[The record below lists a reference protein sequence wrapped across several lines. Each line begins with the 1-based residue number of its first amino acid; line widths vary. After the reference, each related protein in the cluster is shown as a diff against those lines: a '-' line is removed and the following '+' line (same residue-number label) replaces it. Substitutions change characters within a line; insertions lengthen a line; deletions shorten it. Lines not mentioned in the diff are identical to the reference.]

1 LIAGLLLFLVLP
13 LVMGGTVYALRRWA
27 TLSALLSVGM
37 SVALGLM
44 ILVLPLG
51 RTIEIWG
58 RQIVMGGTLSFL
70 GRELI
75 LEDVD
80 RVAMAF
86 LYLTA
91 SGTFLLAWQTSPGSL
106 LFPVGFGVLSLF
118 SGSLL
123 IRPLIYAVLLFEIAV
138 AISVFGLQAE
148 GGRPGKGALQYLS
161 FSLLG
166 MPGLLVIHWLMDRY
180 ALTPDNTGLRDT
192 AAGLFALSFMLLMG
206 GTPFHWWMP
215 AVADDGEPMAGA
227 FAFSV
232 NHAAVWFLLL
242 GFLETYP
249 DIAAYGRFG
258 PLVAGVGLAM
268 IGVGGVLAAAQRRPG
283 RILGYAVLADSGA
296 ALVALGLSSEA
307 GLALAL
313 LCILS
318 RPFGVLLMA
327 AGIRGLKDRRR
338 DLGWRAG
345 SARGLVTEAPWSTL
359 AFLIGGLSIA
369 GLPITAGF
377 AARWSLYRGL
387 GRAGL
392 VAVLLMMAA
401 SLGVMIG
408 VWRVLSL
415 VMAEWEPEDVKR
427 GELGRVER
435 EGWARGTVV
444 LVGVVACV
452 VVGLVPQVLAPTAS
466 RLAGLYTFLVR

>member
-1 LIAGLLLFLVLP
+1 MIAGLLLFLVLP
-13 LVMGGTVYALRRWA
+13 LVVGGAVYALRRWA
-27 TLSALLSVGM
+27 SLSALLSIGM
-37 SVALGLM
+37 SVVLGLM
-44 ILVLPLG
+44 ILLLPLG
-51 RTIEIWG
+51 RTVDIWG

-91 SGTFLLAWQTSPGSL
+91 AGAFLLTWQTSPKSL
-106 LFPVGFGVLSLF
+106 LFPVGFGVLSLL

-123 IRPLIYAVLLFEIAV
+123 IRPLIYAVLLVEIAV
-138 AISVFGLQAE
+138 AISVFALQAE
-148 GGRPGKGALQYLS
+148 GGQAAKGSLQYLS
-161 FSLLG
+161 FSLLA
-166 MPGLLVIHWLMDRY
+166 MPGLLVINWLMDRY

-192 AAGLFALSFMLLMG
+192 AAALLPLSFIFLRG

-215 AVADDGEPMAGA
+215 AMADDGEPMASA
-227 FAFSV
+227 FAFTV
-232 NHAAVWFLLL
+232 NQAAVWFLLL

-249 DIAAYGRFG
+249 EIAAYERFG
-258 PLVAGVGLAM
+258 PLSAGVGLAM

-283 RILGYAVLADSGA
+283 RVLGYAVLADSGA
-296 ALVALGLSSEA
+296 ALVALGLSTQA

-313 LCILS
+313 LCILA

-327 AGIRGLKDRRR
+327 AGIRGLRDRKR
-338 DLGWRAG
+338 DLEWRAE
-345 SARGLVTEAPWSTL
+345 SARGLVAEAPWSTL
-359 AFLIGGLSIA
+359 AFLVGGLSIA
-369 GLPITAGF
+369 GLPVTAGF

-387 GRAGL
+387 GRLGL
-392 VAVLLMMAA
+392 VSVLLMMAA

-408 VWRVLSL
+408 IWRVLAV
-415 VMAEWEPEDVKR
+415 VMAEWEPEEVVR
-427 GELGRVER
+427 GDLGPVER

-444 LVGVVACV
+444 LLGVVACV
-452 VVGLVPQVLAPTAS
+452 VVGLVPQALAATAS
-466 RLAGLYTFLVR
+466 RLSGLYTFLAR